1 VTPGHHLQREHTLTN
16 IRGDW
21 RGYVG
26 IASLIGGATIAAC
39 SSSTAPGPSSA
50 SLARLF
56 DSAYVADSTVEGP
69 AQLRPIVENYLAL
82 MADEGVT
89 PVTVLVKT
97 DGGTLAMH
105 MMGAVSYDT
114 TATGLVADSVALEI
128 GWSSDYSKYLV
139 VLTDAVTPN
148 GPRASRVPVIP
159 GPVRAL
165 ALQGARRRI
174 HTETAIAS
182 LTPIVFIADGSAAT
196 LADSV
201 AGDVAW
207 SGAGRCLW
215 QHIPIS
221 TFNADS
227 ASACSRVIVSLDF
240 AFHFPPE
247 PGIDTALTHMSIT
260 PSGISGARLVGF
272 NGF

>member
-1 VTPGHHLQREHTLTN
+1 MTN
-16 IRGDW
+16 IRGYW
-21 RGYVG
+21 RGCVG
-26 IASLIGGATIAAC
+26 VASLIGGATVAAC

-56 DSAYVADSTVEGP
+56 DSAYVADSTAEGP
-69 AQLRPIVENYLAL
+69 GSLRPILENYLAL

-97 DGGTLAMH
+97 DGGTLPMR
-105 MMGAVSYDT
+105 MMAAVSYDT
-114 TATGLVADSVALEI
+114 TATGLAADSLALAI
-128 GWSSDYSKYLV
+128 GWTSDYSKYLV
-139 VLTDAVTPN
+139 VLTEAVTPN
-148 GPRASRVPVIP
+148 GPRASRVRVIP
-159 GPVRAL
+159 GPAGAL
-165 ALQGARRRI
+165 ALEGARRRI

-182 LTPIVFIADGSAAT
+182 LMPIVFLADGSAAN

-207 SGAGRCLW
+207 SGTGSCLW
-215 QHIPIS
+215 QHVPIS
-221 TFNADS
+221 SFNADS
-227 ASACSRVIVSLDF
+227 TFACSRVIVSLDF

-247 PGIDTALTHMSIT
+247 PGIDTALTHMSMPAAQT
-260 PSGISGARLVGF
+260 SGARLVGF